1 MNNIFKSIRKSF
13 SARLTIFILTVTALL
28 FIAAICIMAFSSRK
42 LIQQEA
48 SRGAENILK
57 ATVSNIEETITSVES
72 STLSTA
78 WMVNENKDNPGY
90 MYTMTKQLIASNPYI
105 IGSTVAFRPNFYEQ
119 YGEYY
124 APYSYKDE
132 ETGKIISF
140 QMGNEDYDYH
150 TMEWYQ
156 LPYLLKRSGWS
167 EPYYDE
173 GGGEQIMTTFS
184 VPLQDENGEIFAV
197 MTADISLKN
206 LTEQV
211 AQTKPYPNAYTI
223 LVSNNASYISHPIGE
238 RILNETIFSN
248 ALELGDTTLMSLAYK
263 IVGKETGDI
272 EFLDETGEKS
282 LAIFH
287 PISNGWSVV
296 LVCPLK
302 DVLEKTLEMNLI
314 LVLVLLFGLVLLA
327 LLCWLTIRRLT
338 RPLSEFC
345 DSANNIAQ
353 GNFNSSLPRIKSH
366 DEMRKLHDSFAHMQ
380 RSLTSYIN
388 ELKTTTSAKERIDSE
403 LNIARNIQLNMVST
417 DFREN
422 LYATLHP
429 AKEVGGDLYD
439 FNFTD
444 GKIKFAIGDVSGK
457 GVPAALFMAITRSSF
472 MFVGGLGLTVQQIIE
487 RINNTISRG
496 NKQMLFVTM
505 FAAMYNPKDHI
516 LSYCNAGHNP
526 IVIIEPPKEEG
537 GEAHAFYLKAKPNL
551 VLGLMEDFKYE
562 GEEIEIAPG
571 SRIILYTDGV
581 TEAENATKEQ
591 YGEERLLEFA
601 RKAFNIPTAKEC
613 TEALLADVQAFAN
626 GNPQND
632 DITILT
638 VDV

>member
-1 MNNIFKSIRKSF
+1 MNIFKKIARSF
-13 SARLTIFILTVTALL
+13 SARLTTFLLTVTAIL
-28 FIAAICIMAFSSRK
+28 FIAAICVTAFSSQQ
-42 LIQQEA
+42 LIKEEA

-57 ATVSNIEETITSVES
+57 STVSDIEETITSVES

-78 WMVNENKDNPGY
+78 WLVKEKKDDPNF
-90 MYTMTKQLIASNPYI
+90 MYTLTKQLVDSNPHI
-105 IGSTVAFRPNFYEQ
+105 IGSTVAFIPNFYPQ
-119 YGEYY
+119 LGEYF

-132 ETGKIISF
+132 GTGKIISF

-150 TMEWYQ
+150 TMEWFQ
-156 LPYLLKRSGWS
+156 MPYLLKQQGWS

-173 GGGEQIMTTFS
+173 GGGEQMMTTFS
-184 VPLQDENGEIFAV
+184 VPIMDDDGDIFAV
-197 MTADISLKN
+197 MTADISLKK

-211 AQTKPYPNAYTI
+211 AATKPYPNAYTI
-223 LVSNNASYISHPIGE
+223 LVSNNASYISHPISE

-248 ALELGDTTLMSLAYK
+248 ALSQGDTTLLSIAYK
-263 IVGKETGDI
+263 IVGKETGKL
-272 EFLDETGEKS
+272 EFKDEGGIQS
-282 LAIFH
+282 LAVYR

-327 LLCWLTIRRLT
+327 LLCWLTVRRLT

-345 DSANNIAQ
+345 NSANDIAK

-366 DEMRKLHDSFAHMQ
+366 DEMRQLHDSFAHMQ
-380 RSLTSYIN
+380 RSLTNYIS

-403 LNIARNIQLNMVST
+403 LNLARNIQLNMVSK

-422 LYATLHP
+422 LYAILNP

-457 GVPAALFMAITRSSF
+457 GVPAALLMAITRSAF
-472 MFVGGLGLTVQQIIE
+472 MFMEGLGLNVQKIIS
-487 RINNTISRG
+487 RINNTLSRG

-505 FAAMYNPKDHI
+505 FAGMYNPKTKI

-537 GEAHAFYLKAKPNL
+537 GEPNAFYLKAKPNL
-551 VLGLMEDFKYE
+551 VLGLMADFEYE
-562 GEEIEIAPG
+562 GEEIEVEHG

-581 TEAENATKEQ
+581 TEAENAANEQ
-591 YGEERLLEFA
+591 YGEDRLLEFA
-601 RKAFNIPTAKEC
+601 RKAFSIPTAKEC
-613 TEALLADVQAFAN
+613 TEALLAEVHAFAD